1 MVRDGYKSLDWEGR
15 LSTINKEL
23 IKQGYPP
30 LVKNERGWLK
40 FKINNIMYIYI
51 YNDIGLLATDET
63 GYSVLYHTLS
73 LLLDDLKRKDLI
85 INHFTSSSLSNNAPP
100 TSDETP
106 TIDSLQK
113 LVTELQYNNAKLR
126 VDVMNRFV
134 NY

>member
-1 MVRDGYKSLDWEGR
+1 M
-15 LSTINKEL
+15 T
-23 IKQGYPP
+23 
-30 LVKNERGWLK
+30 
-40 FKINNIMYIYI
+40 
-51 YNDIGLLATDET
+51 IGLLATDET

-85 INHFTSSSLSNNAPP
+85 INHFTSSSLSDNAPS

-106 TIDSLQK
+106 TVDSLQK

>member
-1 MVRDGYKSLDWEGR
+1 M
-15 LSTINKEL
+15 
-23 IKQGYPP
+23 
-30 LVKNERGWLK
+30 
-40 FKINNIMYIYI
+40 
-51 YNDIGLLATDET
+51 IGLLATDET

-85 INHFTSSSLSNNAPP
+85 INHFTSSSLSDNALS